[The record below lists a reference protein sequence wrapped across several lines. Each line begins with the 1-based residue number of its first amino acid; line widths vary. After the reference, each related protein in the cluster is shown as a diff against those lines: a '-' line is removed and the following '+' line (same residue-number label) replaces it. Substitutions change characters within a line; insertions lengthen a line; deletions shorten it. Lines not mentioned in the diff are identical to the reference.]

1 VVGVPSDAWGET
13 PVAFVAMKA
22 GATADAEAIK
32 TFVNGQVGK
41 TQRVADVQI
50 VDSLPRSHI
59 GKVLKREL
67 RDSWQQSS
75 KPRSSTLKCPPN
87 ALPVDFFVR
96 DRAPH

>member
-13 PVAFVAMKA
+13 PVAFVALKS
-22 GATADAEAIK
+22 GQPAEADEIK

-41 TQRVADVQI
+41 TQRLAQVVI

-67 RDSWQQSS
+67 RDSWQMSPSQ
-75 KPRSSTLKCPPN
+75 
-87 ALPVDFFVR
+87 
-96 DRAPH
+96 